1 MFYRTKKLIFFL
13 SVFFTVGW
21 SQSGCSAQELTV
33 MSYNIRYA
41 SPNDGPNLWQ
51 NRKEEMIQTL
61 LEIKP
66 NLIGLQEVVHLQ
78 LIDLT
83 RGMKDYSYVG
93 VGREDGKTK
102 GEYSPILYRKEDLK
116 LLDSDTF
123 WLSETPNQI
132 SVGWDAALER
142 VCTYARFLHL
152 KTGKEFWLFNT
163 HFDHV
168 GVYARVQATR
178 LILSKI
184 KLLNKD
190 KLAVIITGDFNLE
203 PEEKPI
209 KILQAAFEDVQH
221 KLSVNAANHGTF
233 TGFYVENYGDRRID
247 YIFQNGFELLKADHL
262 WLKTTNDL
270 WLSDHHPVISE
281 LVFIN

>member
-83 RGMKDYSYVG
+83 SGMKDYSYVG

-209 KILQAAFEDVQH
+209 KILQAAFEDVQQ
-221 KLSVNAANHGTF
+221 KLSVKAANYGTF
-233 TGFYVENYGDRRID
+233 TGFDVENYGDRRID